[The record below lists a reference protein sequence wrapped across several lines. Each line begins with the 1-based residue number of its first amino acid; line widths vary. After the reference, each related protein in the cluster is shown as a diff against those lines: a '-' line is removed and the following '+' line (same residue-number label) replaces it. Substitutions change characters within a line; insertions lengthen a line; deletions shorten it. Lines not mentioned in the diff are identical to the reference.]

1 MVTENSR
8 RLAFTLLAL
17 AACSEP
23 ASSLG
28 PPPSIPIAAA
38 SFHDHF
44 ELVATLTPEQSEAN
58 PIVYLSGGLI
68 TPQHVGIVD
77 VSQGNAKLFSRDG
90 ALQTVLGRQ
99 GEGPG
104 EFESPRYLL
113 EDDAGRIIV
122 GDAATPRIT
131 TFDLA
136 GETVPEIVR
145 APIAWLGGLH
155 LMSDGSFVMSTS
167 EMGPDADHVVAI
179 MARGSDT
186 VTTHFPI
193 GATLPRGANDPAP
206 WRSLTV
212 FSATVLAD
220 TVFVT
225 SSISDSLWV
234 GSPTGEMA
242 AYHLQIPGYEIPRD
256 PESPPSSVAELQ
268 AWSSSFH
275 TATRPLSGDGFL
287 LLQFVKGV
295 LNYGDPAIAVYRDRS
310 GAWFALD
317 DAPPIVAAGGR
328 EVLAIANPLEDPVRL
343 AIYRARR

>member
-1 MVTENSR
+1 MSTFPNR
-8 RLAFTLLAL
+8 IALTLLCL

-28 PPPSIPIAAA
+28 PPPSIPIEAA

-44 ELVATLTPEQSEAN
+44 ELVATVTPEQSEAN

-68 TPQHVGIVD
+68 TPQRIGIVD
-77 VSQGNAKLFSRDG
+77 VSQGNAKLFGRDG
-90 ALQTVLGRQ
+90 ALQAVLGRK

-113 EDDAGRIIV
+113 EDEGGRIIV
-122 GDAATPRIT
+122 GDAGSPRIT
-131 TFDLA
+131 TFALA
-136 GETVPEIVR
+136 GDTVSEIAHPPV
-145 APIAWLGGLH
+145 PWLGGLD
-155 LMSDGSFVMSTS
+155 LMSNGSFVMSTS
-167 EMGPDADHVVAI
+167 EIGPDADHVVAI
-179 MARGSDT
+179 MARGGDT
-186 VTTHFPI
+186 ITTHFPI
-193 GATLPRGANDPAP
+193 GATLPRRASHPAP

-212 FSATVLAD
+212 FAATVLAD
-220 TVFVT
+220 TIFVT

-234 GSPTGEMA
+234 RSPTGEMA
-242 AYHLQIPGYEIPRD
+242 AYHLQIPDYEMPRD
-256 PESPPSSVAELQ
+256 PESPPRSIADLQ
-268 AWSSSFH
+268 AWSGSFH
-275 TATRPLSGDGFL
+275 TATRPLAGDGFL

-310 GAWFALD
+310 GAWFGLD
-317 DAPPIVAAGGR
+317 DAPPIVTAGGR